1 MDKQELLKSLDA
13 LRAEIATASE
23 VDPEM
28 ADELRRLTNEFRK
41 SADEGEPA
49 EAESDAPHGL
59 KDLVLQFEAEHPQ
72 LSVAV
77 GRVVDALAAM
87 GF

>member
-28 ADELRRLTNEFRK
+28 AAELRRLTNEFRK
-41 SADEGEPA
+41 SADEE
-49 EAESDAPHGL
+49 ESSETESEDPHGL